1 MPRVPEATDGIQS
14 MFKLKPCIAFNYN
27 TVAIFIIK
35 YGQQITTAATINAVM
50 MMMMMMMMI
59 TMTTQINEMS
69 KF

>member
-50 MMMMMMMMI
+50 MMMI